1 MDSISSSG
9 TLTPEGE
16 NCTNQ
21 FTAHECLPN
30 AGFSLLCK
38 AKRHGK
44 WFILKGLKPEYAN
57 KTAYRQ
63 LLDKEF
69 DLMLP
74 LEHQNIVAVV
84 DRVRDSVV
92 GDCIVMEYVDGV
104 TLREFLR
111 TKPSA
116 KVRLR
121 IVYELLDAL
130 AFVHAKQI
138 VHRDLKPSNIL
149 VTRNGAHVKIIDFGL
164 SDSDSHAILKQPAGS
179 REYAAPEQLRGD
191 CKIDCR
197 ADVYAVGKLLRLIFP
212 HRFGH
217 IARRCMRHNREQR
230 YADCSAVRRAIDRT
244 LMLTSGV
251 SKLALFVALVA
262 LALWAFRRPQTET
275 VPMAHTVDTLVVQQR
290 DTVVRTRDF
299 TPAQQQMID
308 AAQRHISR
316 AVSLVVDSIER
327 GQIASRQEAYASQ
340 LRLVR
345 LLAHDRDSISATIP
359 INSLFHQQFVNAWI
373 LISDEQIRRIHADS
387 LPE

>member
-16 NCTNQ
+16 DCFEQ

-30 AGFSLLCK
+30 SGFSLLCK

-44 WFILKGLKPEYAN
+44 WFMLKGLKPAYAN

-69 DLMLP
+69 DLMIP

-84 DRVRDSVV
+84 DRIHDSVV
-92 GDCIVMEYVDGV
+92 GDCIVMEYIDGT
-104 TLREFLR
+104 TLRDFLR
-111 TKPSA
+111 TKPSV

-130 AFVHAKQI
+130 AFVHARQI

-197 ADVYAVGKLLRLIFP
+197 ADIYAVGKLLRLIFP
-212 HRFGH
+212 HRFGR
-217 IARRCMRHNREQR
+217 IARRCMRHNRDQR
-230 YADCSAVRRAIDRT
+230 YADCSAVRRAIDRS
-244 LMLTSGV
+244 LRLVSAV
-251 SKLALFVALVA
+251 SKVAIFGILTVVA
-262 LALWAFRRPQTET
+262 VLAFRRPQAET
-275 VPMAHTVDTLVVQQR
+275 VPTAHTVDTVVVQQR

-308 AAQRHISR
+308 DAQRHIRST
-316 AVSLVVDSIER
+316 VSLVVDSIER

-340 LRLVR
+340 LRLAL
-345 LLAHDRDSISATIP
+345 LLAHERDSISATIP
-359 INSLFHQQFVNAWI
+359 INSLFHQQFVNAWT
-373 LISDEQIRRIHADS
+373 LIYAEQIHRINADS